1 MRYLIFVIEPS
12 TAKLL
17 VKTKSLF
24 GLLLLVVLPQLLWAS
39 PEAESHHP
47 TLMVE
52 IFEWLERIADL
63 VGIAILAIGFLRG
76 FLLFLQ
82 LEWDR
87 LRGQKEASEIFA
99 LRNVLGSY
107 IIIAL
112 DFLIV
117 SDIVHSVVSPE
128 LDELFNLGIIVVLRT
143 AIGHFLGKELQELR
157 HELKEEEKHPV

>member
-1 MRYLIFVIEPS
+1 M
-12 TAKLL
+12 KN
-17 VKTKSLF
+17 KSF
-24 GLLLLVVLPQLLWAS
+24 WGLLLLLVFPAFLWAS

-47 TLMVE
+47 TLMLTV
-52 IFEWLERIADL
+52 FEWLERIADI

-157 HELKEEEKHPV
+157 HELKEEEEHPV